1 MASSPLTP
9 SDSQRHR
16 AILRFVGHH
25 EQVLETNRGLM
36 RAESERQNAEENLR
50 AAENRVKL
58 TVDELDVRFDA
69 MARAYADLKLVF
81 SNENAQPARIA
92 STSLIPPP
100 TPSHSRAT
108 QHQPPQSSPTRN
120 PPPSTEDSTPQSSQS
135 SQATQPPQT
144 QNNYAAYVVYS
155 GKDGVMGIFYSWH
168 SKRGLEGAK
177 QYITS
182 DHHLVKGFGDVELAQ
197 EFYNEYADLS
207 AVAILATP
215 VSQQET
221 FVLLE
226 GVLPGVYHSRKSL
239 LWKGLQFRG
248 GVVEHYTGSGS
259 EQQAR
264 QHFTWARENNELRVT
279 HQPEQVD

>member
-16 AILRFVGHH
+16 AILWFVGHH

-69 MARAYADLKLVF
+69 MARAYA
-81 SNENAQPARIA
+81 
-92 STSLIPPP
+92 
-100 TPSHSRAT
+100 
-108 QHQPPQSSPTRN
+108 
-120 PPPSTEDSTPQSSQS
+120 
-135 SQATQPPQT
+135 TQPPQT

-155 GKDGVMGIFYSWH
+155 GKDGVTGIFYSWH

-182 DHHLVKGFGDVELAQ
+182 DHHLVKGFGDIELAQ
-197 EFYNEYADLS
+197 EFYNEYADSS
-207 AVAILATP
+207 AAAILATP

-259 EQQAR
+259 GRQAR
-264 QHFTWARENNELRVT
+264 QHFTRARENNELRVT

>member
-16 AILRFVGHH
+16 AILWFVGHH
-25 EQVLETNRGLM
+25 EQVLETNRGLT

-58 TVDELDVRFDA
+58 TVDELDVQFDA

-100 TPSHSRAT
+100 TCHTLELLNINPHNRLRPGTRHLLLRTQRLNRLNHLKQPNLPKPKTIT
-108 QHQPPQSSPTRN
+108 QHMWY
-120 PPPSTEDSTPQSSQS
+120 TPERM
-135 SQATQPPQT
+135 A
-144 QNNYAAYVVYS
+144 
-155 GKDGVMGIFYSWH
+155 H

-197 EFYNEYADLS
+197 EFYNEYADSS
-207 AVAILATP
+207 AAAILATP

-259 EQQAR
+259 GRQAR
-264 QHFTWARENNELRVT
+264 QHFTRARENNELRVT